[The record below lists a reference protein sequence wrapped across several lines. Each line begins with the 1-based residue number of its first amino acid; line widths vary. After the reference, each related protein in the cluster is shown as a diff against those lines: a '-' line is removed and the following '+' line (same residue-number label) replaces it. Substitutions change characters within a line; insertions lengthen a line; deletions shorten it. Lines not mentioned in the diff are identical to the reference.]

1 MRRLAVPACL
11 KQADTSWQS
20 LFLTAPEESWVKTS
34 TTPGR
39 LTQAATWV
47 PNFLRAL
54 WVAGLV
60 EQLRAYTLDGE
71 PYI

>member
-1 MRRLAVPACL
+1 MAKPSFSRH
-11 KQADTSWQS
+11 
-20 LFLTAPEESWVKTS
+20 PEKSWVRTS

-47 PNFLRAL
+47 PKFLL
-54 WVAGLV
+54 SLPVAALV

>member
-1 MRRLAVPACL
+1 M
-11 KQADTSWQS
+11 
-20 LFLTAPEESWVKTS
+20 TS

-47 PNFLRAL
+47 PNFLRAV
-54 WVAGLV
+54 WVAALV